1 METSRLKLGELS
13 ETLMETILSQATT
26 QSTQRDMTAQPYM
39 YPQKRFNDKSCR
51 LCEKDFTPI
60 SPANHFCSDRC
71 KSLHVFD
78 KNIKDGYGI
87 GALEWLEIYTK
98 QNGVCAICGS
108 KGFVMNKDRHKRLLV
123 IDHCHDTGKVRGL
136 LCHQCNQGIGMFK
149 ENLEFLKNAVKH
161 VEGATTISKESTLKR
176 VEAPSSS

>member
-26 QSTQRDMTAQPYM
+26 QTLQRDMTATPYK
-39 YPQKRFNDKSCR
+39 YPQKRFNDKPCR

-60 SPANHFCSDRC
+60 APSNHFCSDRC

-78 KNIKDGYGI
+78 SNIRNSYGI
-87 GALEWLEIYTK
+87 GALDWLDIYSK

-108 KGFVMNKDRHKRLLV
+108 KGFVLNKDRHKRLLV
-123 IDHCHDTGKVRGL
+123 IDHCHETGKVRGL

-149 ENLEFLKNAVKH
+149 ENLEFLKKAVKH
-161 VEGATTISKESTLKR
+161 VEGATTISKESTLK
-176 VEAPSSS
+176 